1 MIEVEAVKTES
12 QRDQIEQHLMEKDS
26 LYSDIWK
33 FGLNTALRI
42 SDLLAITTKQ
52 VDSIDP
58 DKRELTVTEM
68 KTKKKRTIR
77 LNAPAMEVIARRRT
91 QYPDDVWLFQSR
103 SPKNSKREAP
113 KAITRKSVSR
123 VFLAVGEKVAPAVH
137 LGTHSMRKTRGF
149 AMFDAGVSIEQI
161 CKVLNHSSPAITMRY
176 IGIDKE
182 SVLKSYDDF
191 EL

>member
-12 QRDQIEQHLMEKDS
+12 QRDQIERHLMEKDS

-42 SDLLAITTKQ
+42 SDLLAITTEQ

-58 DKRELTVTEM
+58 DKRELAMTEM

-77 LNAPAMEVIARRRT
+77 LNAPAMEVITRRRT
-91 QYPDDVWLFQSR
+91 QFPTDIWLFQSR

-123 VFLAVGEKVAPAVH
+123 VFLAVGEKVAPSVH

-182 SVLKSYDDF
+182 AVLKSYDDF